1 MKASLSTGRPDKFG
15 TPAVWLD
22 DRMSASL
29 LAVYAHPDDEVFTG
43 GVLAHYAARGV
54 TVTLVCV
61 TNGDAGK
68 ITDPDIKVS
77 SAEDLARLRE
87 GELRASA
94 DILGVHEVVTLGYG
108 DSGREER
115 TRGPGDAKALANADL
130 FEVEEKIREVIGRV
144 RPQVVL
150 TFDPH
155 GAYGHADHLATH
167 RATSAAFFSSGH
179 LGGAP
184 RRLFFGVLTNET
196 AEQIGKERGLDPLL
210 YGVSD
215 DTVTVTLDVSA
226 QVDQKDAALKAH
238 RSQMGPTS
246 RMAQMTEEARSR
258 MADFFTKESFALG
271 GFRGPLELPLRGL
284 FDGLGLDVV

>member
-1 MKASLSTGRPDKFG
+1 MVVGMT
-15 TPAVWLD
+15 
-22 DRMSASL
+22 ASL

-43 GVLAHYAARGV
+43 GVMAHYAALGAR
-54 TVTLVCV
+54 VTLVCV

-68 ITDPDIKVS
+68 VTDPNLKVAD
-77 SAEDLARLRE
+77 AEELARLRE

-94 DILGVHEVVTLGYG
+94 ELLGVHEIVMLGYG

-115 TRGPGDAKALANADL
+115 TRSAGDAKALVNADL
-130 FEVEEKIREVIGRV
+130 LEVEGKLREIIARV
-144 RPQVVL
+144 RPQVIV

-167 RATSAAFFSSGH
+167 RATSAAFFSTGH
-179 LGGAP
+179 LPGAP

-196 AEQIGKERGLDPLL
+196 AEQIGEERGLDPHV

-215 DTVTVTLDVSA
+215 DTVTLTLDVGDYLDKK
-226 QVDQKDAALKAH
+226 QAALKVH

-246 RMAQMTEEARSR
+246 RMAQMTEEARLK
-258 MADFFTKESFALG
+258 MDNFFTRESFALG
-271 GFRGPLELPLRGL
+271 GFRGPLKTPLKGL
-284 FDGLGLDVV
+284 FDGLGLNVT

>member
-1 MKASLSTGRPDKFG
+1 
-15 TPAVWLD
+15 
-22 DRMSASL
+22 MSASL

-43 GVLAHYAARGV
+43 GVLAHYAALGV
-54 TVTLVCV
+54 SITLICV

-68 ITDPDIKVS
+68 ITDPDIQVN
-77 SAEDLARLRE
+77 SAEELARLRE

-94 DILGVHEVVTLGYG
+94 ELLGVREVVTLGYG

-115 TRGPGDAKALANADL
+115 TRGPGDARALANADL
-130 FEVEEKIREVIGRV
+130 LEVEQKIREVIERV
-144 RPQVVL
+144 RPQVIV

-179 LGGAP
+179 LEGAP
-184 RRLFFGVLTNET
+184 KRLFFGVLTNET
-196 AEQIGKERGLDPLL
+196 AKQLGEERGLDPHV
-210 YGVSD
+210 YGVSN
-215 DTVTVTLDVSA
+215 DTVTFTLDVSGY
-226 QVDQKDAALKAH
+226 VDKKQAALKVH

-246 RMAQMTEEARSR
+246 RMAQMTEAARAK
-258 MADFFTKESFALG
+258 MDDFFTKESFALG
-271 GFRGPLELPLRGL
+271 GFRGPLGLPLRGL

>member
-1 MKASLSTGRPDKFG
+1 
-15 TPAVWLD
+15 
-22 DRMSASL
+22 MSASL

-43 GVLAHYAARGV
+43 GVLAHYAALGV
-54 TVTLVCV
+54 SVTLVCV

-68 ITDPDIKVS
+68 ITDPDIQVN
-77 SAEDLARLRE
+77 SAEELARLRE

-130 FEVEEKIREVIGRV
+130 LEVEQKIREVIERV
-144 RPQVVL
+144 RPQVIV

-167 RATSAAFFSSGH
+167 RATSAAFFSTGH
-179 LGGAP
+179 LEGAP
-184 RRLFFGVLTNET
+184 KRLFFGVLTNET
-196 AEQIGKERGLDPLL
+196 AKQIGEERGLDPHV

-215 DTVTVTLDVSA
+215 DTVTFTLDVSSY
-226 QVDQKDAALKAH
+226 VDKKQAALKVH

-246 RMAQMTEEARSR
+246 RVAQMTEEARAN
-258 MADFFTKESFALG
+258 MDDFFTKESFALG
-271 GFRGPLELPLRGL
+271 GFRGPLELPLKGL